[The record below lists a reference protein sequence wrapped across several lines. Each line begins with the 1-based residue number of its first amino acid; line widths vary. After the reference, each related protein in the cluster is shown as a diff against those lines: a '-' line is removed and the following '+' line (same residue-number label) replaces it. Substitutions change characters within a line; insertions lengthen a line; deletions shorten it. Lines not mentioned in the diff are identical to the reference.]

1 MFLDDIDYQTL
12 DPDNMRGFIE
22 ALPDQFEAAWARAK
36 TLPLPS
42 RLTAADRVV
51 ICGMGGSA
59 ISGDLLAGLI
69 ESTCPKPIFVNRDYD
84 LPAFA
89 TGPQTL
95 VICLSHSG
103 STEETLS
110 AAQQA
115 IDRETRLL
123 AITTGGDLGPLVES
137 AGGTVWNFAYASP
150 PRAALGWLYGL
161 LLGAAVKLG
170 LSPDLESDV
179 EESIA
184 RMRRDAEVW
193 ATTTMTNRNNAKRVA
208 GQIVDCVPVVWGAGF
223 LAPVARRWKT
233 QFNENAKTGAFF
245 EQLPELNHNAVVGIL
260 TPTELINRHKFQI
273 MQLESVKFDHPRN
286 RLRHA
291 ATETLLRE
299 AGVITEVVKA
309 RGESR
314 LTQQINVIQ
323 FGDDVSFY
331 LAMAYGVDPTPIQ
344 PITML
349 KEKMAAAG

>member
-1 MFLDDIDYQTL
+1 MFLDDIDYQKL

-22 ALPDQFEAAWARAK
+22 ALPDQLEAAWAHAK
-36 TLPLPS
+36 TQPLPPD
-42 RLTAADRVV
+42 LAAVDRVV

-59 ISGDLLAGLI
+59 ISGDLLAGLV

-89 TGPQTL
+89 AGSQTL

-103 STEETLS
+103 TTEETLN

-115 IDRETRLL
+115 IDRGARLL
-123 AITTGGDLGPLVES
+123 AITTGGKLQPMIES
-137 AGGTVWNFAYASP
+137 AGGVVWDFAYASP

-161 LLGAAVKLG
+161 LLGAAVRLG
-170 LSPDLESDV
+170 LASDLEPEVD
-179 EESIA
+179 ESLE
-184 RMRRDAEVW
+184 RMRRDGEVW
-193 ATTTMTNRNNAKRVA
+193 ATTSMTNRNNAKRVA
-208 GQIVDCVPVVWGAGF
+208 GQILDCVPVVWGAGF

-245 EQLPELNHNAVVGIL
+245 EAMPELNHNAVVGIL
-260 TPTELINRHKFQI
+260 APVELMNRHKFQI
-273 MQLESVKFDHPRN
+273 VQLVSPTFDHPRN

-314 LTQQINVIQ
+314 LTQQMNLIQ
-323 FGDDVSFY
+323 FGDYVSFY
-331 LAMAYGVDPTPIQ
+331 LAMAYEVDPTPIV
-344 PITML
+344 PINRL
-349 KEKMAAAG
+349 KEKMAAG